1 LNARI
6 WLPRAGL
13 AAALA
18 GAAIWVLLG
27 AVARRG
33 GAIGVCGTC
42 MEARGIAAEELVE
55 GAHRSTM
62 EELADWTLWADRVV
76 VF

>member
-1 LNARI
+1 M
-6 WLPRAGL
+6 
-13 AAALA
+13 
-18 GAAIWVLLG
+18 LG

-42 MEARGIAAEELVE
+42 MEARGIAGEELVE
-55 GAHRSTM
+55 GTHRSTM
-62 EELADWTLWADRVV
+62 EALADWTLWADRVG